1 MSMTS
6 FTAATVQTS
15 SVFLD
20 TQATAEKACNLIA
33 EAAKGGARLVVFPE
47 AFIPGYP
54 DWVWVIPP
62 GVKGA
67 LLAEMNATLIH
78 NSVTI
83 PDDTT
88 QALCRAAKKAK
99 VHVAIGV
106 HERNAEASG
115 SSVYNTLL
123 FIDDK
128 GKIVGKHRK
137 LMPTSAERLVWA
149 QGNGSTLNVYDTA
162 FGKLGGLLCWEN
174 FMPLARTALYA
185 QGEQIHVAP
194 TWDSSEGW
202 LVTMRH
208 IAKEG
213 GMFVVG
219 CCQAIRMD
227 EIPDKYEYKSLYP
240 EGKEW
245 INRGNS
251 CIVNPKG
258 EFIAGPLAEKQEI
271 LYAEIDLAQIAEW
284 KWRFDAA
291 GHYARPDVFKFS
303 VNRSSNPM
311 VEFVEDTSK
320 DTPDIKGDPAL

>member
-1 MSMTS
+1 MVP
-6 FTAATVQTS
+6 FTVAAVQAS
-15 SVFLD
+15 PVFLD
-20 TQATAEKACNLIA
+20 TNSSANKACGLIA
-33 EAAKGGARLVVFPE
+33 EAANAGAKIVVFPE

-67 LLAEMNATLIH
+67 LLAEMNAALIQ

-88 QALCRAAKKAK
+88 RQLCKAAKSAK

-128 GKIVGKHRK
+128 GEIIGKHRK
-137 LMPTSAERLVWA
+137 LMPTAAERLVWA
-149 QGNGSTLNVYDTA
+149 QGDGSTLNVYDTP

-213 GMFVVG
+213 GMFVIN

-227 EIPDKYEYKSLYP
+227 EIPDKYEFKSLYP

-258 EFIAGPLAEKQEI
+258 EFIAGPIAEKQEI
-271 LYAEIDLAQIAEW
+271 LYAEIDLNEIADV
-284 KWRFDAA
+284 KWRFDAT
-291 GHYARPDVFKFS
+291 GHYARPDVFKFT
-303 VNRSSNPM
+303 VNRAPNPM
-311 VEFVEDTSK
+311 VELVDEPPP
-320 DTPDIKGDPAL
+320 TPDEP